1 MKFVFIGVLAMAM
14 AAAAGAASAQIRL
27 PTTYDASVSAGVDY
41 SSGDYGTSTRTDILI
56 APVTGTF
63 KTDGWRFS
71 ATIPYLEIKGAGV
84 VLGPDGRPLP
94 GVPTT
99 SGTRSGVG
107 DLSLAATGT
116 LPSSMT
122 GNFLVDFTG
131 RVKFP
136 TSAESKHLGT
146 GKTDYAISTDISY
159 PMGAWAPF
167 VTVGYR
173 IPGDTEGL
181 NLRNSVS
188 ASVGTSLA
196 VDKTVF
202 IASYDY
208 YESSSP
214 LAADSHDLF
223 GAVSAPLTDRVNW
236 TFYGIAGL
244 SDGSPDYEAGLL
256 FTFKVH

>member
-1 MKFVFIGVLAMAM
+1 MKTVLGAMLSVAM
-14 AAAAGAASAQIRL
+14 AAAAGGASAQVRL
-27 PTTYDASVSAGVDY
+27 PVNYDASITAGADY

-56 APVTGTF
+56 APVTGMF

-71 ATIPYLEIKGAGV
+71 ATVPYLEIKGAGV

-94 GVPTT
+94 GVPDAT
-99 SGTRSGVG
+99 GTRSGIG
-107 DLSLAATGT
+107 DLSLSATGT

-122 GNFLVDFTG
+122 GNFLVDLTS

-146 GKTDYAISTDISY
+146 GKTDYAVSTDISY
-159 PMGAWAPF
+159 PIGNWAPF
-167 VTVGYR
+167 VTLGYR
-173 IPGDTEGL
+173 MPGDVQGFD
-181 NLRNSVS
+181 LRDSIS

-196 VDKTVF
+196 VSKTVF

-208 YESSSP
+208 YQSSSP

-223 GAVSAPLTDRVNW
+223 GAVSAPLTDHVNW

-244 SDGSPDYEAGLL
+244 SNGSPDYEAGLL
-256 FTFKVH
+256 LTFKVH